1 MVSAAGTRA
10 TRCRPRGALPAPDEV
25 WARLNLTNFRAQ
37 LVLFF
42 FFLAKIVL
50 HSYYYTMVVESEGG
64 GYIFYITSPRSSHV
78 LGGCGVLGLLVNGMS
93 DVARQSTCLE
103 QEE

>member
-1 MVSAAGTRA
+1 MVSGTLGTERYFSEVHIDLSTS
-10 TRCRPRGALPAPDEV
+10 TRTRFPPPKDQGAC
-25 WARLNLTNFRAQ
+25 
-37 LVLFF
+37 
-42 FFLAKIVL
+42 
-50 HSYYYTMVVESEGG
+50 
-64 GYIFYITSPRSSHV
+64 V